1 MFKNWVKSKKQINRL
16 NNIYGPLKGKAFP
29 GRATLLIKILNLDEK
44 ISILFLKNQIQKN
57 RIFCSWN

>member
-44 ISILFLKNQIQKN
+44 NFDFVFEKPNSKK
-57 RIFCSWN
+57 